1 MLKQLIKKVMAF
13 TANQIIVGNKIQPIN
28 TNVLASE
35 NDLTL
40 QELEFLLSILKD
52 TTLKGHQIEVFY
64 NLIIKIQNQYI
75 KQNNS

>member
-1 MLKQLIKKVMAF
+1 MAF
-13 TANQIIVGNKIQPIN
+13 TANQIIVGNKIQPTN

-40 QELEFLLSILKD
+40 QELELLLGILKD